1 MAKKKPVIV
10 NITETSHKTQPWKY
24 SIDRP
29 GKGARETK
37 EERYSNAYGARR
49 ASIAHLDAYVQRKWI
64 REKGKY
70 KVTGYFMQDGR
81 PIEFHKRKL
90 DRSVKSTTKSGKR

>member
-10 NITETSHKTQPWKY
+10 NLTETDHPSQPWKY

-29 GKGARETK
+29 GKGGLETK

-49 ASIAHLDAYVQRKWI
+49 AAVKHLGAYAQRQYLPT
-64 REKGKY
+64 GKY
-70 KVTGYFMQDGR
+70 KLIGYFMQDGR